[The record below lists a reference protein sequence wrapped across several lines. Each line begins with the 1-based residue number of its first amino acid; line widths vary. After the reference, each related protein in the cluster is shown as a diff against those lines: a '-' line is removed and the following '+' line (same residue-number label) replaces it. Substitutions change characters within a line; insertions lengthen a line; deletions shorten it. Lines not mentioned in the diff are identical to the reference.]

1 MKKIRSRESLIN
13 FILDSRISRS
23 MHPAK
28 HLGTGVYQGGLSNI
42 TPSNHP
48 CVILRCNSPITKKH
62 WNVAVVARDASANY
76 VVRIVPKL
84 PWQWWVGDCGNPQLY
99 RGDRP
104 DKYANLRREIRGILD
119 D

>member
-23 MHPAK
+23 IHRAILEGTVEY
-28 HLGTGVYQGGLSNI
+28 LGGFSHI
-42 TPSNHP
+42 PPSNDP
-48 CVILRCNSPITKKH
+48 GWILRCNSPITKKH